1 MLKKSYLIVISL
13 SVAYSLA
20 KPSQEVV
27 AGGYAIAEQTAIGV
41 GQANAITAGV
51 EDPSAVYVNP
61 SALSQVSGNQIMV
74 GLNYINTHSSV
85 KNNGVKSR
93 NLHDDD
99 FLPNLFANYHI
110 PGTDLSLGIG
120 SYTPFGLAT
129 RYDEDSFTRFA
140 AIQTELKTI
149 YVTPAI
155 AWQPSSYFSIGA
167 GMSFV
172 HSSEVLS
179 RSIFL
184 GAVGVGEGRIR
195 ITDTDDAYGYNFGVL
210 VKPADRVKF
219 GITYRSRVTLKYD
232 NADVK
237 FTDAMVTGG
246 AFTAAKGSGIRVPIP
261 PVINTGI
268 ELQITPDWAAELDYN
283 FTRWSELKHIK
294 AEFSPSLPALGGL
307 APISGIFLVQNWKD
321 TSSIRLGTRY
331 KLNENF
337 ELRGGMGLDQTPI
350 PSSTLSPAIPG
361 ANILTI
367 NGGLGYSWNNF
378 NFDFGYMAVFYKT
391 RKVTNNTLETGNDPN
406 ALPFPGLGP
415 RDTYETFHNFVA
427 LNLRYRF

>member
-93 NLHDDD
+93 NLHDDN

-110 PGTDLSLGIG
+110 PSTDFSVGIG
-120 SYTPFGLAT
+120 SYTPFGLVT
-129 RYDEDSFTRFA
+129 RYGEDSFTRFA
-140 AIQTELKTI
+140 AIQTQLKTI
-149 YVTPAI
+149 YVTPAL
-155 AWQPSSYFSIGA
+155 AWQPSPYFSIGA
-167 GMSFV
+167 GMSYV

-195 ITDTDDAYGYNFGVL
+195 ITDTDDAYGYNIGVL
-210 VKPADRVKF
+210 AKPHDRVKF
-219 GITYRSRVTLKYD
+219 GITFGVGSR
-232 NADVK
+232 
-237 FTDAMVTGG
+237 
-246 AFTAAKGSGIRVPIP
+246 
-261 PVINTGI
+261 
-268 ELQITPDWAAELDYN
+268 
-283 FTRWSELKHIK
+283 
-294 AEFSPSLPALGGL
+294 
-307 APISGIFLVQNWKD
+307 
-321 TSSIRLGTRY
+321 
-331 KLNENF
+331 
-337 ELRGGMGLDQTPI
+337 
-350 PSSTLSPAIPG
+350 
-361 ANILTI
+361 
-367 NGGLGYSWNNF
+367 
-378 NFDFGYMAVFYKT
+378 
-391 RKVTNNTLETGNDPN
+391 
-406 ALPFPGLGP
+406 
-415 RDTYETFHNFVA
+415 
-427 LNLRYRF
+427 